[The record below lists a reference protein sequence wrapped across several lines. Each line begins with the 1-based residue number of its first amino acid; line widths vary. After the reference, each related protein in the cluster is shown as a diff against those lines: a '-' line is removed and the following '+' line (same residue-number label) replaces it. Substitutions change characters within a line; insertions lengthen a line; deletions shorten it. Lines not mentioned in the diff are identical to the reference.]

1 MIDCLAVGLKEC
13 MRRRAISEH
22 LHLDNF
28 LDGMLRSRITRR
40 IIAEQHINLE
50 TPKPHHI
57 GIIDTQLLV
66 KCAAAS

>member
-13 MRRRAISEH
+13 KRRRAISEH
-22 LHLDNF
+22 VQLDGF

-40 IIAEQHINLE
+40 IIAEQHINLQ

-57 GIIDTQLLV
+57 GIVDTQLHV
-66 KCAAAS
+66 RCVA